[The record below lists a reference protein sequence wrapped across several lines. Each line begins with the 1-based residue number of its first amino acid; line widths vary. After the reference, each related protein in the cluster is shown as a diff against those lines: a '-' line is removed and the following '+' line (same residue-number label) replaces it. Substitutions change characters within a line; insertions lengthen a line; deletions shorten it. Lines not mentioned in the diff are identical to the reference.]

1 MKKQKKLELLV
12 KNYIKLEENRK
23 DYIQKLLR
31 KLVKIH
37 CGRGLPVNTVSKGGI
52 EGDNFEIYLA

>member
-1 MKKQKKLELLV
+1 MKEQKKLELFV
-12 KNYIKLEENRK
+12 KNYQKLEKNRK

-37 CGRGLPVNTVSKGGI
+37 CGRGLPVNTVLKDGI
-52 EGDNFEIYLA
+52 EGENLGIYPA

>member
-12 KNYIKLEENRK
+12 KNYKKLEENSK
-23 DYIQKLLR
+23 NYIQELLR

-37 CGRGLPVNTVSKGGI
+37 CGRGLLKNTESSDGIKG
-52 EGDNFEIYLA
+52 ET